1 MSKRCVFFSSSQ
13 FQIHKK
19 WRKHWLGT
27 LAFYVCAVAGWQVY
41 AYIDSQTA
49 NSFNSTSVLG
59 SMLSVFHRSFRLT
72 YSMCTWTTQFL
83 LIEFIYWLH
92 FAFTWINDD
101 EVNDFLKKKR
111 SKNTKR
117 IHTHHA
123 LAHTQTQTDEL
134 SCADARMCMR
144 ALPHTVS
151 TRAELSWVE

>member
-101 EVNDFLKKKR
+101 EVNDFFKEKKKQKIPNEYTHTMHLHIRKHKRMSCRVRMRVCACVR
-111 SKNTKR
+111 SL
-117 IHTHHA
+117 I
-123 LAHTQTQTDEL
+123 Q
-134 SCADARMCMR
+134 
-144 ALPHTVS
+144 
-151 TRAELSWVE
+151 